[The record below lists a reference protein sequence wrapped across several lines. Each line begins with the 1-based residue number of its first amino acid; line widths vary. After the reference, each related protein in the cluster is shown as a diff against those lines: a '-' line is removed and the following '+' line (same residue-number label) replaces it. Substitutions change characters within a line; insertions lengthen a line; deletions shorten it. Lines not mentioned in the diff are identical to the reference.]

1 MRRGGKNGRG
11 ISDAINLA
19 WKLAA
24 AVKGKAEDR
33 LLDSYDSERRA
44 FARKLVDTTDRL
56 FTFITADGNFAD
68 FIRTRVAPT
77 FASLAYKFDAPR
89 EFMFRMISQT
99 ALSYHESEL
108 SEGVAGKVRGGDRLP
123 WVSLPDSDN
132 YESLSAIG
140 WQVHVYGAAKPD
152 LKAWCD
158 EKKVHTACVQL
169 AHRPR
174 QSRVCP

>member
-1 MRRGGKNGRG
+1 MIDG
-11 ISDAINLA
+11 
-19 WKLAA
+19 
-24 AVKGKAEDR
+24 
-33 LLDSYDSERRA
+33 LL
-44 FARKLVDTTDRL
+44 
-56 FTFITADGNFAD
+56 
-68 FIRTRVAPT
+68 TRVAPT

-158 EKKVHTACVQL
+158 EKKVLLHVFNWHTDHGKAGFARDAAYL
-169 AHRPR
+169 LRPDTYVGIADP
-174 QSRVCP
+174 QGSPKKPHCQ